1 MTLKEET
8 SPSTGANEKEH
19 TMSAPP
25 TADAVVHY
33 GEPVPSSKVDDHT
46 ATIEAAIAAPVITVD
61 TIDPKVN
68 FNVQDRTVTD
78 KWFGVL
84 FVASYLAFLATGFFI
99 VGNAHPKWKWAHE
112 EASREISDY
121 FEDEVEQCCN
131 GHGRGN
137 LKTFGICEYLPSAYD
152 NGNRKLD
159 IYYSD
164 DKPDQFKLAQGEG
177 LFDAFLE
184 VPEVPVTMTLIV
196 LVIAFGWMALLRF
209 FSREIVYATEVIK
222 AGIFYFAG
230 IYILIKADDGDT
242 GGTTFSVTVAFLI
255 GTGILAFAFWRR
267 QKLAFAAKMISNSTV
282 AMEQNTNMF
291 SGVLVVNFI
300 FVLHSLLFVWFFVKS
315 FENVEVKQTL
325 DFDTFSDNYG
335 CEVYNEDGSCEKY
348 YTYAGS
354 VDCEYVWPGYA
365 SSISVFHCFAWLWI
379 TLFFHK
385 VRLSI
390 IAYFVGSWHFH
401 PEDKPTVLVAVTNSI
416 SKSFGTLAAGS
427 LISAI
432 LDKVNRKMTEPCWKL
447 LFFSYDVLIMATL
460 KVLLCIFGTCLHQ
473 IIKSLTKFSIIIHAF
488 TGLPFYASG
497 KKCSSIMSRHYE
509 NGFVTEYSS
518 RSVLWLGSYTFSYCI
533 FLLSWVWF
541 DESLNSQTGPGRDDS
556 GGLYIIWILFGFFN
570 VWHPVLAIY
579 LLIWI
584 NSLLEKSSYNP
595 EDWVSPLCAMFVA
608 CLSMIFFTFVA
619 DVVLDIVD
627 VMFVCYAVD
636 KDNKVV
642 LDPEVKEVFAVIES
656 VPGYIPVARL
666 VDDERNDIELGVN
679 SPVVAPAETI
689 SK

>member
-1 MTLKEET
+1 
-8 SPSTGANEKEH
+8 
-19 TMSAPP
+19 MSALPP

-33 GEPVPSSKVDDHT
+33 GEPVPSSKVDDDAAAHVT
-46 ATIEAAIAAPVITVD
+46 TTPIEAAIAAPVITVD

-68 FNVQDRTVTD
+68 FNKRDRTVTD
-78 KWFGVL
+78 KLFGVL
-84 FVASYLAFLATGFFI
+84 FVASYLAFLVTGFYI

-112 EASREISDY
+112 DAGREISDY
-121 FEDEVEQCCN
+121 FEDDVEQCCN

-137 LKTFGICEYLPSAYD
+137 LATYGICEYLPD
-152 NGNRKLD
+152 NDNRKLD

-164 DKPDQFKLAQGEG
+164 DKSDQFKLAQGEG

-184 VPEVPVTMTLIV
+184 VPEVPVTLALIV
-196 LVIAFGWMALLRF
+196 FVIAFGWMALLRF

-230 IYILIKADDGDT
+230 IYILIAADDGDT
-242 GGTTFSVTVAFLI
+242 GGITFSVTVAFLI
-255 GTGILAFAFWRR
+255 GTGVLAFAFWRR

-282 AMEQNTNMF
+282 AMKQNTNMF
-291 SGVLVVNFI
+291 SGVLGMNFI

-325 DFDTFSDNYG
+325 NFDNNFSCEDYNY
-335 CEVYNEDGSCEKY
+335 EDGICEKY
-348 YTYAGS
+348 YVGS
-354 VDCEYVWPGYA
+354 VDCEYGWPKYA

-385 VRLSI
+385 IRLSI

-401 PEDKPTVLVAVTNSI
+401 PADKPTVSVAVTNSV
-416 SKSFGTLAAGS
+416 SKSFGTLAVGS

-432 LDKVNRKMTEPCWKL
+432 LDKVNRMMIEPCWKL
-447 LFFSYDVLIMATL
+447 LFLGYDCLIMATL

-497 KKCSSIMSRHYE
+497 KKCFSIMSRHYE

-518 RSVLWLGSYTFSYCI
+518 RSVMWLGSYTFSYCI

-541 DESLNSQTGPGRDDS
+541 DESLNSNTGPGRDDS
-556 GGLYIIWILFGFFN
+556 GGLYIIWILFGIFN
-570 VWHPVLAIY
+570 VWHPVLALY

-584 NSLLEKSSYNP
+584 NSLLEKSSANP
-595 EDWVSPLCAMFVA
+595 EDWVSPLGAMFVA

-619 DVVLDIVD
+619 DVVLDIID

-636 KDNKVV
+636 KDNKVE
-642 LDPEVKEVFAVIES
+642 LDPEVKEVFAIIES

-666 VDDERNDIELGVN
+666 VNDEGNDIEAGGN
-679 SPVVAPAETI
+679 STAVAPAETI